1 VSLGQ
6 KVGYAFVD
14 GIVHPACS
22 TMQSAFQDLFVI
34 LCGNGKHEIT
44 LADRTTQNIH

>member
-6 KVGYAFVD
+6 EIGYAFVD

-34 LCGNGKHEIT
+34 LCGDGEHEIA
-44 LADRTTQNIH
+44 LADRATENIH